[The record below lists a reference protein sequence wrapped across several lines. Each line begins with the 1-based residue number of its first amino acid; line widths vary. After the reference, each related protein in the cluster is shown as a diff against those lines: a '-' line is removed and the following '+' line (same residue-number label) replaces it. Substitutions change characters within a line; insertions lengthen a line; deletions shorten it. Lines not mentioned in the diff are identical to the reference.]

1 MNNWEEEM
9 ASKMKFTV
17 SIDEALVRELE
28 GVSRRGR
35 KSRSRTV
42 EEALR
47 HWRRS
52 RLEQE
57 LREGYQAMARE
68 DRTTAE
74 RNLAV
79 GWEVIK

>member
-1 MNNWEEEM
+1 MKNREEEM
-9 ASKMKFTV
+9 ASKVKITV
-17 SIDEALVRELE
+17 SIDETLARELE
-28 GVSRRGR
+28 GESRRGR

-42 EEALR
+42 EEALE

-57 LREGYQAMARE
+57 LKEGYQAMARE
-68 DRTTAE
+68 DRATAE
-74 RNLAV
+74 RNLVA